1 MSQFLDNTNL
11 QLIWEVVLDQ
21 NVIPEKYVND
31 VQNYFLQ
38 QVKPF
43 YENERKNHDSLMSLN
58 KHFITSF
65 LSSIKKPS
73 PPPVPVTFED
83 IQQNRIS
90 KFEKDYSQRQNEF
103 TSAMA
108 VPIPQQPN
116 FSDALDSPLHETEDI
131 VKRMIAQ
138 RNLEMEQM
146 AIQSK
151 NTDRSKVVQWLKPEE
166 TSIQVE
172 KNPRGPQ
179 EYIKI
184 DIKEI
189 ESPRVLESAIINLDA
204 PLEKHISWGNNQ
216 IQEYPVESNEDLFL
230 KIKKISNKNSFVD
243 EEPIDLTE
251 RIINIEKQI
260 DKLSKT
266 LESYMERNNTMLTLI
281 YNLLQTP
288 VIIEKKEQEL
298 QL

>member
-31 VQNYFLQ
+31 VQSYFLQ

-65 LSSIKKPS
+65 LSSIKKPKQE
-73 PPPVPVTFED
+73 PVTFED

-103 TSAMA
+103 TSAMT

-116 FSDALDSPLHETEDI
+116 FSDALDVPLHETEDI

-189 ESPRVLESAIINLDA
+189 ESPRVLESAIINLDP

-216 IQEYPVESNEDLFL
+216 IQEYTIESNEDLFS

-243 EEPIDLTE
+243 EGPIDLTE

-288 VIIEKKEQEL
+288 VIIEKKEQEV
-298 QL
+298 QV